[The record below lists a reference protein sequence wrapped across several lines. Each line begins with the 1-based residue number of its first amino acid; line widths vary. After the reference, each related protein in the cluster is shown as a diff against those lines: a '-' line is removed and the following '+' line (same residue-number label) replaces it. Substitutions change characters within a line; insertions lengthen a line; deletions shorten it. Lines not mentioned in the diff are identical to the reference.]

1 MAILN
6 KHSDHVATLVFLH
19 SALANKTPVG
29 IRPQDD
35 FHIGR
40 KHVQR
45 AFGIEDKTI
54 SSHHLHFHCV
64 VYGESDGE
72 LHTGVAPLVYVR
84 VVSANSVK
92 LSPLGSNNSSD
103 GIILCR
109 ASGDVLLNHG
119 DVLQITPTVSIQFR
133 AKLRV
138 DSSLDSVRRE
148 EIKRFSRQFSVVDRV
163 LGCGGHGSVFV
174 AVKRST
180 SRQVACKIV
189 EVPSIT
195 RAAPQATPTALA
207 EFNAIQLRLRK
218 KRADLTREYE
228 VLKDLSHPNII
239 SLKKVFC
246 TTHSVYIFQELIP
259 GGDLLSSVDR
269 TNGFSEPE
277 AAVIIRQILKAVQYL
292 HSNQIVHR
300 DIKPE
305 NVLMTSWRQGAR
317 VVLTDFGHSRK
328 LGDGRGPAR
337 SSTVLRMQSLVGTF
351 GYIAPEIIEQ
361 RKGDRKQ
368 TEGYG
373 KAVDLWSV
381 GCVAGL
387 VLTGELLPL
396 DNHGRSTAPSRA
408 QASTARWDLTF
419 IDTAAAWRD
428 VSRKAKAFVRGCLNI
443 DEDERL
449 NAEEA
454 LQHQW
459 FTHKHYA
466 AELEA
471 AYRRAVQDWKPRT
484 VKGSLVEFIDTSDII
499 VPDPQDPRDAQE
511 TTSRHFQNKSDHGE
525 EKNVAKITS
534 NYAHLPPPFS
544 KRTADQAFG
553 TILVTPSVSSSSQP
567 STRSELSASPVCV
580 PNTPPRMPLQP
591 AALTADS
598 SNEHD
603 TSPEMQL
610 PLDYT
615 MPSLPPYTQGWQ
627 RGVMPLQSHFASDQL
642 SLPAMCR
649 EELLLAPGRPTTSSP
664 KKRQSAEVT
673 QYTGDLDSPYL
684 GRWRACA

>member
-1 MAILN
+1 M
-6 KHSDHVATLVFLH
+6 V
-19 SALANKTPVG
+19 
-29 IRPQDD
+29 IRPHDD
-35 FHIGR
+35 FRVGR
-40 KHVQR
+40 KDVQR

-84 VVSANSVK
+84 ILSANSVN
-92 LSPLGSNNSSD
+92 LSPLGSNNPSD
-103 GIILCR
+103 GIMLCR

-119 DVLQITPTVSIQFR
+119 DVLQITPNISIQFR
-133 AKLRV
+133 AKLQV
-138 DSSLDSVRRE
+138 DSGLDSLRQE
-148 EIKRFSRQFSVVDRV
+148 ETKRFSSQFSVIDRV
-163 LGCGGHGSVFV
+163 LGHGGHGSVFV

-189 EVPSIT
+189 EVPNIT
-195 RAAPQATPTALA
+195 RAAPQADFTALA
-207 EFNAIQLRLRK
+207 EFNAFQVRLRK

-228 VLKDLSHPNII
+228 ILKDLSHPNII
-239 SLKKVFC
+239 SLEKVFR

-259 GGDLLSSVDR
+259 GGDLMSSVDR

-277 AAVIIRQILKAVQYL
+277 AAVIMRQVLKAVQYL
-292 HSNQIVHR
+292 HSNEIVHR

-305 NVLMTSWRQGAR
+305 NVLMTSWRQGSR

-328 LGDGRGPAR
+328 LGDGKWPAR
-337 SSTVLRMQSLVGTF
+337 SSSVFRMQSLVGTS
-351 GYIAPEIIEQ
+351 GYIAPEVIEQ
-361 RKGDRKQ
+361 RRGDRKHP
-368 TEGYG
+368 EGYG

-396 DNHGRSTAPSRA
+396 HDDGRSTAPSQA
-408 QASTARWDLTF
+408 QASTARWDLSF

-428 VSRKAKAFVRGCLNI
+428 ISRKAKAFVRGCLNI

-449 NAEEA
+449 NAEQA

-466 AELEA
+466 ADLEA
-471 AYRRAVQDWKPRT
+471 AYGRAVQDWMPRT

-499 VPDPQDPRDAQE
+499 VPDPQDTRDTEEAK
-511 TTSRHFQNKSDHGE
+511 SRHFQTEDNHGE

-534 NYAHLPPPFS
+534 NYAHLPLPNS

-553 TILVTPSVSSSSQP
+553 TISISPIMSCSGQP
-567 STRSELSASPVCV
+567 DTRSELSASPVCV

-591 AALTADS
+591 TAMTADS
-598 SNEHD
+598 LNERD
-603 TSPEMQL
+603 TSPEMHL
-610 PLDYT
+610 PLEYT
-615 MPSLPPYTQGWQ
+615 MPSLPPYSQGWQ
-627 RGVMPLQSHFASDQL
+627 GEVMPLQSHFERGQL
-642 SLPAMCR
+642 SLSAMCR
-649 EELLLAPGRPTTSSP
+649 EELLLEPDRRTASTHKETQR
-664 KKRQSAEVT
+664 AEVT
-673 QYTGDLDSPYL
+673 QYTGDLDSPCL

>member
-1 MAILN
+1 MSASETSPVDGFTIV
-6 KHSDHVATLVFLH
+6 STAT
-19 SALANKTPVG
+19 SPIA
-29 IRPQDD
+29 IRPHDD
-35 FHIGR
+35 LHVGR

-45 AFGIEDKTI
+45 AFEIEDKTI
-54 SSHHLHFHCV
+54 STHHLHFHCV

-72 LHTGVAPLVYVR
+72 LHKGVAPLVYVR
-84 VVSANSVK
+84 VLSANSVN
-92 LSPLGSNNSSD
+92 LSPLGSNNPSD
-103 GIILCR
+103 GSMLCR
-109 ASGDVLLNHG
+109 ASGDVLLNHD
-119 DVLQITPTVSIQFR
+119 DVLQITPTISIQLRAKFR
-133 AKLRV
+133 A
-138 DSSLDSVRRE
+138 DSGLDSVRRE
-148 EIKRFSRQFSVVDRV
+148 EMKRFSSQFSVIDRV
-163 LGCGGHGSVFV
+163 LGSGACGSVFV
-174 AVKRST
+174 AAKRLT

-189 EVPSIT
+189 NILNVPSI
-195 RAAPQATPTALA
+195 AGVAPQANSTALA
-207 EFNAIQLRLRK
+207 EIKAIQLRLLKR
-218 KRADLTREYE
+218 RADLPREYE

-239 SLKKVFC
+239 SLEKVFC

-259 GGDLLSSVDR
+259 GGDLMSSVDR

-277 AAVIIRQILKAVQYL
+277 AAVIIRQVLKAVQYL

-396 DNHGRSTAPSRA
+396 DNHGRSTAPSQA

-449 NAEEA
+449 HAEQA

-553 TILVTPSVSSSSQP
+553 PILVSPSVSSSSQP

-627 RGVMPLQSHFASDQL
+627 REVMPLQSHFASDQL

-649 EELLLAPGRPTTSSP
+649 EELLLAPGRPTASSP

-673 QYTGDLDSPYL
+673 QYTGDLDSPCL

>member
-1 MAILN
+1 M
-6 KHSDHVATLVFLH
+6 
-19 SALANKTPVG
+19 
-29 IRPQDD
+29 
-35 FHIGR
+35 
-40 KHVQR
+40 
-45 AFGIEDKTI
+45 
-54 SSHHLHFHCV
+54 
-64 VYGESDGE
+64 
-72 LHTGVAPLVYVR
+72 
-84 VVSANSVK
+84 
-92 LSPLGSNNSSD
+92 
-103 GIILCR
+103 LCR
-109 ASGDVLLNHG
+109 ASGDVLLNHD
-119 DVLQITPTVSIQFR
+119 DVLQITPTISIQFR
-133 AKLRV
+133 AKFRA

-148 EIKRFSRQFSVVDRV
+148 EMERFSSQFSVIDRV
-163 LGCGGHGSVFV
+163 LGSGACGSVFV

-189 EVPSIT
+189 KIVKVSSI
-195 RAAPQATPTALA
+195 AGVAPQANSTALA
-207 EFNAIQLRLRK
+207 EIKAIQLRLLKR
-218 KRADLTREYE
+218 RADLPREYE

-239 SLKKVFC
+239 SLEKVFC

-259 GGDLLSSVDR
+259 GGDLMSSVDR

-277 AAVIIRQILKAVQYL
+277 AAVIIRQVLKAVQYL

-328 LGDGRGPAR
+328 LGDGKGPTR
-337 SSTVLRMQSLVGTF
+337 SSAVFRMQSLVGTF
-351 GYIAPEIIEQ
+351 GYIAPEVVEQ
-361 RKGDRKQ
+361 QRGDRKQ
-368 TEGYG
+368 AEGYG

-396 DNHGRSTAPSRA
+396 DNRGRSTAPSQA

-449 NAEEA
+449 NAEQA

-471 AYRRAVQDWKPRT
+471 AYCRAVQDWKPRR

-499 VPDPQDPRDAQE
+499 FPDPQDTRDPQE
-511 TTSRHFQNKSDHGE
+511 TTSRHFQNESDHVE
-525 EKNVAKITS
+525 EKDIAKITS

-544 KRTADQAFG
+544 KRTVDQAFG
-553 TILVTPSVSSSSQP
+553 KISVSPSVSSFSQP
-567 STRSELSASPVCV
+567 GTRSELSASPLCV
-580 PNTPPRMPLQP
+580 PNTPPRMPPQP
-591 AALTADS
+591 AAMTADS

-603 TSPEMQL
+603 TSPKTHL
-610 PLDYT
+610 PLEYT
-615 MPSLPPYTQGWQ
+615 MPSLPPYSQGWQ
-627 RGVMPLQSHFASDQL
+627 REVMPLQSHFESGQL
-642 SLPAMCR
+642 SLSAMCR
-649 EELLLAPGRPTTSSP
+649 EKLLLEPDRRTASTHKETQR
-664 KKRQSAEVT
+664 AEVT
-673 QYTGDLDSPYL
+673 QYTGDLDSPCL